1 MDIIKT
7 VGSSGQIT
15 LGKKFAGQSV
25 LLTEM
30 DKGVW
35 LLKVGR
41 FIPDNEKWIHH
52 SQVQQELDKAID
64 WAENNPPEE
73 TDLENLKARIK

>member
-1 MDIIKT
+1 